1 MRFFQTFIKTQA
13 NLLYSIIMRKQ
24 MQKNKIYV
32 YLEAALDHI
41 IVTLLAGP
49 PDQLV
54 NLNN

>member
-1 MRFFQTFIKTQA
+1 MLFFQTFIKTRK

-32 YLEAALDHI
+32 YLEAALDHT